1 MALGWPLQALAT
13 RWILAIALVSVP
25 ALAAAATA
33 ARTDRAAPT
42 DDFPDVARAY
52 WVEIDGRPTWAGQPD
67 RTLPMASLAKLMT
80 ALLVAE
86 SGRLD
91 ETLTVSTAAANAT
104 GTRLGLRAGE
114 TFQAAD
120 LFTATLVR
128 SANDACRAL
137 ADWQAGDLATFV
149 SRMNARAAQLGLKHT
164 TFANACGH
172 DAPGQGSSVH
182 DLALLARAAMSQPA
196 IAAEVKR
203 VDARFSS
210 LGGRSF
216 AINTTNALLRQL
228 PGTVG
233 VKTGYT
239 PGAGRCLIALVQRDG
254 HEVLVVMLHAPDRW
268 WDTVALIELAFE
280 QARTGDTAAR

>member
-1 MALGWPLQALAT
+1 MAIPRRARAFVPAWVLALGLACTAVQAVSTTRSLA
-13 RWILAIALVSVP
+13 P
-25 ALAAAATA
+25 E
-33 ARTDRAAPT
+33 PT

-67 RTLPMASLAKLMT
+67 EALPMASLAKLMT

-91 ETLTVSTAAANAT
+91 EELTVSAGAAHAT

-114 TFQAAD
+114 RFLAAD

-137 ADWQAGDLATFV
+137 ADWQGGDLATFV
-149 SRMNARAAQLGLKHT
+149 ARMNARAAELGLHDT
-164 TFANACGH
+164 RFGNACGH
-172 DAPGQGSSVH
+172 DAPGQGSSVR
-182 DLALLARAAMSQPA
+182 DLAALARVAMAQPR

-203 VDARFSS
+203 SSASFSS
-210 LGGRSF
+210 LGGRRF
-216 AINTTNALLRQL
+216 EINSTNALLRQF
-228 PGTVG
+228 PGTLG

-268 WDTVALIELAFE
+268 WDTVALIELAFAH
-280 QARTGDTAAR
+280 ARERGATRP

>member
-1 MALGWPLQALAT
+1 MADRGGVRRFLGSV
-13 RWILAIALVSVP
+13 ALVMGLACAGAQAVSTST
-25 ALAAAATA
+25 AL
-33 ARTDRAAPT
+33 APT
-42 DDFPDVARAY
+42 DDFPDVAQAY

-67 RTLPMASLAKLMT
+67 QPLPMASLAKLMT
-80 ALLVAE
+80 ALLVVE

-91 ETLTVSTAAANAT
+91 EELTVSPGAAGAT

-114 TFQAAD
+114 RFRAAD

-137 ADWQAGDLATFV
+137 ADWQGGDLATFV
-149 SRMNARAAQLGLKHT
+149 ARMNARASELGLHDT

-172 DAPGQGSSVH
+172 DAPGQGSSVR
-182 DLALLARAAMSQPA
+182 DLAALARIAMAKPE

-203 VDARFSS
+203 LDASFAS
-210 LGGRSF
+210 LGGRRFSV
-216 AINTTNALLRQL
+216 NSTNALLRQF

-239 PGAGRCLIALVQRDG
+239 PGAGRCLIALVRRDG

-268 WDTVALIELAFE
+268 WDTVALIELAFS
-280 QARTGDTAAR
+280 QARERGAASR